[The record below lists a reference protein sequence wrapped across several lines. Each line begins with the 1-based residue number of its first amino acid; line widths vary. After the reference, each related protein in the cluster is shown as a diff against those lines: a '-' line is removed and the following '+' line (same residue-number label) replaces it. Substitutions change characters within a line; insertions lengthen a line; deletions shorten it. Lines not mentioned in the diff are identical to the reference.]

1 MLAKI
6 ITIKRSKD
14 LNYFSLCALNL
25 FNTQVSQ
32 FELNYWNKWTFPRH
46 SNLLRCTC
54 IAHKSYGQKE
64 QHALSSAYQLFNSTE
79 GSHENVTFWGELSI
93 LFLSDAVT
101 KHKFMP
107 HDYHTHSPSLS
118 LTPRNMTTVQTR
130 NSPPITPAAIMYPSF
145 CKEKQTMGADGN
157 LCLSTHLNLS
167 LITLNLWL

>member
-1 MLAKI
+1 MWAKI
-6 ITIKRSKD
+6 ITIKRTKD
-14 LNYFSLCALNL
+14 LNYFSLCAFNL

-79 GSHENVTFWGELSI
+79 GSHENVTFWGDLSI

-101 KHKFMP
+101 KHKCMP
-107 HDYHTHSPSLS
+107 HDYHTHTHHLS
-118 LTPRNMTTVQTR
+118 LWLPGTWPPYKPETAHRSLQQLSCTLLSVKRNRPWALMEICVCR
-130 NSPPITPAAIMYPSF
+130 HI
-145 CKEKQTMGADGN
+145 
-157 LCLSTHLNLS
+157 
-167 LITLNLWL
+167 